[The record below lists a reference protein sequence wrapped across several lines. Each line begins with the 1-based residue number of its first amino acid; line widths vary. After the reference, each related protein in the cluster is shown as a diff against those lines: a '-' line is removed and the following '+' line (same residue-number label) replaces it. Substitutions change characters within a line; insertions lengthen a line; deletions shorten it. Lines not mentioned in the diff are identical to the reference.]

1 MILITGATGTVGREL
16 VKLLARPEE
25 PIRVLVHDHK
35 KAASIALPGVEIF
48 EGDMADRAV
57 FDGLFKGVNKVFLL
71 TPSTEHQVEIEK
83 SFISAADRPDV
94 KHLVKLSAMGAGP
107 DSPVRFLRA
116 QGEIERYLRDTDL
129 PYTILRPNSF
139 MQNFLNFRESII
151 HQGKIYAP
159 MGDGRI
165 SFVDVRD
172 IAAVAAEVLEEHG
185 HAGKEY
191 EVTGGEA
198 LSYADVAEQLSFVLG
213 KPVEYDDVPPET
225 TRKAL
230 IDAGLPEWNADGI
243 LELYASWKFN
253 SHIEIA
259 DTVPKIARKDPTTFL
274 EFARD
279 YAPLFGREG
288 RDRVAEIM
296 DEVNLDNMTPGA

>member
-1 MILITGATGTVGREL
+1 MILITGPTGTIGREL

-25 PIRVLVHDHK
+25 PIRALVHDRQ

-48 EGDMADRAV
+48 EGDLAESAG
-57 FDGLFKGVNKVFLL
+57 FDALFQGVHKIFLL
-71 TPSTEHQVEIEK
+71 TPSIENQIEIERN
-83 SFISAADRPDV
+83 FIRAADRPEI
-94 KHLVKLSAMGAGP
+94 KHLVKLSALGAAP
-107 DSPVRFLRA
+107 DSPARFLRA
-116 QGEIERYLRDTDL
+116 HGEGERFLKNTGL

-139 MQNFLNFRESII
+139 MQNFLNFRDSII
-151 HQGKIYAP
+151 HEGKFYLP

-172 IAAVAAEVLEEHG
+172 IALVAAETLEEHG

-191 EVTGGEA
+191 DVTGGEA
-198 LSYADVAEQLSFVLG
+198 LSYADTAGKLSFVLG
-213 KPVEYDDVPPET
+213 KPVAYVDVPPEAA
-225 TRKAL
+225 RKGL
-230 IDAGLPEWNADGI
+230 LEAGIPEWTADGL

-253 SHIEIA
+253 SASEIA
-259 DTVPKIARKDPTTFL
+259 DTVPRIAKKDPIAFL

-279 YAPLFGREG
+279 YAPQFGRHG
-288 RDRVAEIM
+288 RERLSEIM